1 MLVQREVQGRVP
13 VKPAQERMLRLSRP
27 LHTHKYLFALVEF
40 ISVKIKLS
48 SLLFDV
54 SNFTFSEL
62 IFFFNQ

>member
-1 MLVQREVQGRVP
+1 MLVRGRYSGRVP
-13 VKPAQERMLRLSRP
+13 VKPAQKRMLRLSRP

-48 SLLFDV
+48 SILFDV

-62 IFFFNQ
+62 IFDF